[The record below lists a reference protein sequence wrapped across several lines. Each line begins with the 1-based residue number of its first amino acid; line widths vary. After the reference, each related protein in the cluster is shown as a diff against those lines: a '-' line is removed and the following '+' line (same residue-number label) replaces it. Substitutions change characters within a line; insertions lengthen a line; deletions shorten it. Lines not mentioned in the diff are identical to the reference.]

1 MNIVIAYWSSALRTL
16 IIFSPCFPHLLIAR
30 RFCTWSNS
38 RRFWW
43 KLGRPY
49 GQDEEHI
56 NNGLAYI
63 LFPVFK
69 PIPLQLKKSFKNW
82 ENLREHQLMCNLH
95 WIVINFLEILWLLL
109 VAPLLQLNQKLLK
122 LIFHYSKKT

>member
-1 MNIVIAYWSSALRTL
+1 MTIAYWYVPKHQELWL
-16 IIFSPCFPHLLIAR
+16 FFSPCFPHLLIAR

-49 GQDEEHI
+49 GQDEEHV

-69 PIPLQLKKSFKNW
+69 PVPLQLKKSFKNW
-82 ENLREHQLMCNLH
+82 ENLGEH
-95 WIVINFLEILWLLL
+95 L
-109 VAPLLQLNQKLLK
+109 VDV
-122 LIFHYSKKT
+122 